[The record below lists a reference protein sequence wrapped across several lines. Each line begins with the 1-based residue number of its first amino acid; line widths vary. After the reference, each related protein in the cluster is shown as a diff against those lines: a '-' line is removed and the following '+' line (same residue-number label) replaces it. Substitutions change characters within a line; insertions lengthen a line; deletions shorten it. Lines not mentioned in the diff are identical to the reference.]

1 MAIGL
6 LLMPWTV
13 KEFKTRHNHKLS
25 PTQAQHA
32 ANMANAILRS
42 GASDR
47 IAIATANKRAK
58 RKGKS

>member
-1 MAIGL
+1 
-6 LLMPWTV
+6 MPWTA
-13 KEFKTRHNHKLS
+13 KEFKARHNHKLS
-25 PTQAQHA
+25 PAQAQHA